1 MKKIFRIFT
10 LACFLV
16 LLNLAF
22 VPATHAFTDDVRD
35 NEKIITV
42 FANLDNQ
49 IEVNSVV
56 QNAFDS
62 YNADI
67 VRVLDIRNQ
76 YNLLATDEGWVTNS
90 AQYYYGDMIHGSK
103 GTIKCYVVQTSKP
116 SVSSCSGSVYV
127 AGNGVKFVSKSI
139 SNNNSLSARLN
150 WTIRLEA
157 SSGSIPTTKSHSVG
171 LYS

>member
-76 YNLLATDEGWVTNS
+76 YNLLAADEGWVTNS
-90 AQYYYGDMIHGSK
+90 AQ
-103 GTIKCYVVQTSKP
+103 
-116 SVSSCSGSVYV
+116 
-127 AGNGVKFVSKSI
+127 
-139 SNNNSLSARLN
+139 
-150 WTIRLEA
+150 
-157 SSGSIPTTKSHSVG
+157 
-171 LYS
+171 